1 MEEHIQEVDVREV
14 FRGWLFDLHR
24 SGREL
29 SAQTQR
35 EVEQIAL
42 LVVGSGGT
50 LRDAF
55 SAARSIL
62 SHPARLEPV
71 SI

>member
-1 MEEHIQEVDVREV
+1 MTQELDVQQV
-14 FRGWLFDLHR
+14 FRSWLFDLHR

-29 SAQTQR
+29 SAQTHK

-42 LVVGSGGT
+42 LVIGSGGS

-55 SAARSIL
+55 AAARSIL
-62 SHPARLEPV
+62 SHPSRLELA
-71 SI
+71 ST

>member
-1 MEEHIQEVDVREV
+1 MDKTQADVDVRQV

-29 SAQTQR
+29 PIQTQR
-35 EVEQIAL
+35 EIEQIAL
-42 LVVGSGGT
+42 LVVGSGGS

-55 SAARSIL
+55 TAARSIM
-62 SHPARLEPV
+62 SHPSGV
-71 SI
+71 GFST